1 MDFSNMIA
9 ELPASERANAKIAI
23 FTDKTV
29 AKLPVMRVVEES
41 LLKEGLNWVLWD
53 KCAVEPTDKS
63 WQVSQDHRSE
73 LGSRLI
79 YRKRLIGLGAPTSL
93 ISWLWAEDPLW
104 ILRRLQT
111 FTTRTRLPICT
122 ISSMPPLVKA
132 CRSLRSFLL

>member
-41 LLKEGLNWVLWD
+41 LLREGLNWVMWD

-63 WQVSQDHRSE
+63 WQVSRH
-73 LGSRLI
+73 LFF
-79 YRKRLIGLGAPTSL
+79 K
-93 ISWLWAEDPLW
+93 
-104 ILRRLQT
+104 
-111 FTTRTRLPICT
+111 
-122 ISSMPPLVKA
+122 
-132 CRSLRSFLL
+132 RSFMVRKEGADL

>member
-41 LLKEGLNWVLWD
+41 LLKEGLNWVMWD

-63 WQVSQDHRSE
+63 WQV
-73 LGSRLI
+73 
-79 YRKRLIGLGAPTSL
+79 
-93 ISWLWAEDPLW
+93 
-104 ILRRLQT
+104 
-111 FTTRTRLPICT
+111 C
-122 ISSMPPLVKA
+122 KA
-132 CRSLRSFLL
+132 LAKAYAM